1 MEQIQVTSLPQIAA
15 TALNDVRHYLS
26 EIEPNAYQA
35 SLELLSGSTIGQH
48 TRHIIEF
55 YNCLLE
61 QNLDTDVPV
70 VNYAKRKRDHQIES
84 QPDYALACINTICDR
99 LKYIQT
105 ERTCLLDCTEH
116 LQEGQAWSET
126 EKDHVP
132 YLIASTIGRELIYN
146 IEHTIHHLAIV
157 KIALKATVP
166 SISLPA
172 HFGVAPSTIHFRQE
186 SCAQ

>member
-1 MEQIQVTSLPQIAA
+1 MHFALVLVIHWIRESYSRIILANFVAAIA
-15 TALNDVRHYLS
+15 
-26 EIEPNAYQA
+26 
-35 SLELLSGSTIGQH
+35 
-48 TRHIIEF
+48 
-55 YNCLLE
+55 
-61 QNLDTDVPV
+61 
-70 VNYAKRKRDHQIES
+70 DHRIES
-84 QPDYALACINTICDR
+84 QPDYALSCIHEICDR
-99 LKYIQT
+99 LKDVQT
-105 ERTCLLDCTEH
+105 EKTCLLDCTEH